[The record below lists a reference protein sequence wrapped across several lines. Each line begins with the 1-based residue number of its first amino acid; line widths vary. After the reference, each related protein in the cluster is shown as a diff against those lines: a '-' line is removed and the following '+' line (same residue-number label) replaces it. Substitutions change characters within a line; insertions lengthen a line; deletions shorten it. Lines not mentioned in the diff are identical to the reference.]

1 MNSENYMREREEVI
15 GSHLKGLAKAD
26 HTEPLKLFTADAT
39 VSSPLYGEMA
49 ADE

>member
-1 MNSENYMREREEVI
+1 MREREEVI
-15 GSHLKGLAKAD
+15 GSYLEGLAKAD
-26 HTEPLKLFTADAT
+26 HTELLKLLTADAT